1 MFAIFR
7 REVRNYFSAPIA
19 FIYIAVFYALSSFYF
34 FGSSLM
40 GNSTSLSTVFSSL
53 FTISIFLIPILTMR
67 LLSEDRR
74 YKTDQALITAPVSI
88 LGMVM
93 GKYLA
98 AVMIYLIGI
107 LITLVMAV
115 IIAFFATPD
124 WAVIFG
130 HFIGLFLL
138 GAALIAICTFI
149 SSLTENQVIAA
160 VGGFAAG
167 FTLILIDAL
176 SSVVSSALLQS
187 FILGIS
193 FYERYVSFTVGVL
206 DFADVIFF
214 LSICVLFIFLTVR
227 VFEKRRWS

>member
-107 LITLVMAV
+107 LITLIMAV

-167 FTLILIDAL
+167 FALILIDAL

>member
-167 FTLILIDAL
+167 FALILIDAL